1 MSNLNVP
8 DNFIDDIISGNK
20 RLLEINKGFATG
32 SVEEGLSATEFLEK
46 MQEFQEAQKI
56 ITNLYQSRMY
66 FKILHLP
73 ACRVCGIRPKYQETP
88 ERVLTCQHYYGGLK
102 SLLTT
107 DFGVGATPIMSHA
120 AANAFPISISG
131 IRVEVIEEP
140 TSDQ

>member
-20 RLLEINKGFATG
+20 RLLEIKKGFATG
-32 SVEEGLSATEFLEK
+32 SMLEK
-46 MQEFQEAQKI
+46 IIEFQEAQKI
-56 ITNLYQSRMY
+56 RTNLYQSRMY
-66 FKILHLP
+66 FTILHLP
-73 ACRVCGIRPKYQETP
+73 ACRVCGIRPKYQENP
-88 ERVLTCQHYYGGLK
+88 ERVLTCQHYYDGLK

-107 DFGVGATPIMSHA
+107 DFGIGAPPTMSPA